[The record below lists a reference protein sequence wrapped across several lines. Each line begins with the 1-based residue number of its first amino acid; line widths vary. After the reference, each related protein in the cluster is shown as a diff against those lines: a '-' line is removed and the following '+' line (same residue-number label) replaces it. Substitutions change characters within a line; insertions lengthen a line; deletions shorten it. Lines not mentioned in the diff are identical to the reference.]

1 MASFTVQRIVYPLYQ
16 MVSGRRILSQWEEFE
31 RNQWLSPTE
40 VETLQNRR
48 LHDLLAHAYQHV
60 PFYRTRME
68 SVEFYPE
75 SCSSQDGLSNLPLL
89 TKDDILAHRDE
100 LIADNF
106 SLGSLKSNASGGS
119 TGHTLS
125 FFNDRTSIDVR
136 SAITIRGDRWAGL
149 DIGTPHARLW
159 GAPLDL
165 KAQQRLL
172 NRLNNYLLKRL
183 WLDCFRMSEPL
194 MAEYARKLHRFH
206 PQVLI
211 GYATALATFA
221 RFLQANRITD
231 IHPKGIISSAE
242 TLFDDQRQIIETVF
256 GCKIFNRYGCRE
268 TGPLACECSQGKL
281 HINADY
287 VVLEVLKNGQPAAP
301 SEMGEIVLTPLF
313 SYGMPLIRYRV
324 GDLGVAAEPEPCAC
338 GRGLPT
344 IERVIGRTSDMLV
357 NARGELFHGEY
368 FTHLFYNQPGLRQ
381 FQVLQPDRQHMQ
393 FKLVTGPEFDPQ
405 FIQILEAKILTFVG
419 PITISWEQ
427 VDEIPPLSSGKRAFT
442 ISQVVVE
449 YTS

>member
-1 MASFTVQRIVYPLYQ
+1 MTNFTVQRIGYNLYQ

-40 VETLQNRR
+40 IESLQFRQ
-48 LHDLLAHAYQHV
+48 LHDLLTHAYQHV

-68 SVEFYPE
+68 SVGFYPE
-75 SCSSQDGLSNLPLL
+75 SDSSLNGLCNLPLL
-89 TKDDILAHRDE
+89 TKDDILAHRDD
-100 LIADNF
+100 LVADNF
-106 SLGSLKSNASGGS
+106 PLASLKLNASGGS

-125 FFNDRTSIDVR
+125 FFNDRPSLDAR
-136 SAITIRGDRWAGL
+136 SAITIRSDRWAGL

-165 KAQQRLL
+165 RVQQRLL

-183 WLDCFRMSEPL
+183 WLDCFRMSGSL
-194 MAEYARKLHRFH
+194 MAAYAYKLQRYH
-206 PQVLI
+206 PQVII
-211 GYATALATFA
+211 GYATALVTLAQ
-221 RFLQANRITD
+221 FLQANGITD
-231 IHPKGIISSAE
+231 VHPKGIISSAE
-242 TLFDDQRQIIETVF
+242 TLFDDQRQIIETAF
-256 GCKIFNRYGCRE
+256 GCKVYNRYGCRE
-268 TGPLACECSQGKL
+268 TGPIACECPQGKL
-281 HINADY
+281 HINADF
-287 VVLEVLKNGQPAAP
+287 VILEVLKNSKPATP
-301 SEMGEIVLTPLF
+301 GEIGEIMLTPLF

-357 NARGELFHGEY
+357 NTRGELFHGEY

-381 FQVLQPDRQHMQ
+381 FQVLQPDRQHIQ

-405 FIQILEAKILTFVG
+405 LIKILEAKILTFVG

-427 VDEIPPLSSGKRAFT
+427 VDEIPPLPSGKRAFT
-442 ISQVVVE
+442 ISQVVAE